1 METANTVISDALQ
14 TILVQTSEQAIQATD
29 FQIGRRFLN
38 RMMTTSPYNLLGFTT
53 ITNPNEPVT
62 IPDAALEGVI
72 FNLAVKLLAPY
83 DMPLTAELNT
93 NAKDGLKEIRR
104 IAIVVLPTA
113 HPCTLPIGSGNE
125 AENTFNNNHFYA
137 CPDDEV
143 LAEQGGSILL
153 ESDT

>member
-1 METANTVISDALQ
+1 METANTVIGDALQ
-14 TILVQTSEQAIQATD
+14 TILVQTSEQAIQNND

-38 RMMTTSPYNLLGFTT
+38 RMMTTTPYNLLGYTT
-53 ITNPNEPVT
+53 ITNPDEPVT

-72 FNLAVKLLAPY
+72 FNLSVKLLAPY

-104 IAIVVLPTA
+104 IAITVLPTA

-125 AENTFNNNHFYA
+125 DENSYNNNHFYA